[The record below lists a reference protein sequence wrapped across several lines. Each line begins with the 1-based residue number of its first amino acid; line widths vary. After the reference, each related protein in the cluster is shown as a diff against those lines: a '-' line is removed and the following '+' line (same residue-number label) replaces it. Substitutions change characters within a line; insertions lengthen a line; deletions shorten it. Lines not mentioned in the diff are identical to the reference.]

1 MWLDCN
7 TPLPLPLRT
16 KLVLL
21 GKHIFSTSQGLL
33 RGGAEQKARRK
44 TFCQQPKIWPAV
56 PGFYTFLHKRRL
68 PGGRKSIWD
77 PQKTLYIPC
86 FKTRWIHL
94 VSKWAPMAAPGAMAE
109 DVNST
114 NSRQFKLYELCI
126 WTSTGGCLETT
137 IVGRCICAAVKPR
150 GFRLGD
156 PGVVSCQRIHRSKWL
171 AGQAPGPVGEA
182 PC

>member
-1 MWLDCN
+1 MLYVSRNIKRGQRREKLYCWDHS
-7 TPLPLPLRT
+7 TLR
-16 KLVLL
+16 
-21 GKHIFSTSQGLL
+21 
-33 RGGAEQKARRK
+33 
-44 TFCQQPKIWPAV
+44 PAV
-56 PGFYTFLHKRRL
+56 RWSHLE
-68 PGGRKSIWD
+68 
-77 PQKTLYIPC
+77 
-86 FKTRWIHL
+86 TRWIHL

-114 NSRQFKLYELCI
+114 NSRQFELYELCI

-156 PGVVSCQRIHRSKWL
+156 PGVVSCQRIHRSEWL

>member
-1 MWLDCN
+1 MARSPWNSKVFPN
-7 TPLPLPLRT
+7 TSHSGTAIHLTVGTDQYYNGLRC
-16 KLVLL
+16 
-21 GKHIFSTSQGLL
+21 
-33 RGGAEQKARRK
+33 GAYMYAGISARHRCDG
-44 TFCQQPKIWPAV
+44 T
-56 PGFYTFLHKRRL
+56 
-68 PGGRKSIWD
+68 
-77 PQKTLYIPC
+77 